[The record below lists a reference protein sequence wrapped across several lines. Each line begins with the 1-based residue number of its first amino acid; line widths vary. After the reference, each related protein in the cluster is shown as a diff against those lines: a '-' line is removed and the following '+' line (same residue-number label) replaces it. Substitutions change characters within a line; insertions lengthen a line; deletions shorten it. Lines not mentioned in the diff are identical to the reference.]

1 MIKVDVKGINQTL
14 AHLAGMGKQVRYA
27 ASRALNS
34 AAFAAMR
41 EGRKQIE
48 GALDKPT
55 RWTLNS
61 LRQYGRATR
70 VKLETTVDFRGNR
83 GAGILPEVYMRPNIE
98 GGDRRLKRFERAL
111 VAVGAMPADHFAVP
125 GEAARLDAHG
135 NITPGQIVQL
145 LSYFRAFPEDG
156 YKANMDDKGRARLAK
171 DNKRTGARGFVYFSG
186 RPGPRGPLGIWQRI
200 QFGFGTSL
208 KPVLI
213 FVPSTNYEQGRF
225 DYKAAAE
232 RSIERHLNPTYGQAW
247 TEAMATAR

>member
-1 MIKVDVKGINQTL
+1 MINIDTSEIVGLSKAMETDAKQATFALAVTLNRVVKPLMADVQQE
-14 AHLAGMGKQVRYA
+14 MGTSFDQ
-27 ASRALNS
+27 
-34 AAFAAMR
+34 
-41 EGRKQIE
+41 
-48 GALDKPT
+48 PT

-70 VKLETTVDFRGNR
+70 DNLETTVDFRGNR

-145 LSYFRAFPEDG
+145 LSYFRAFPESG
-156 YKANMDDKGRARLAK
+156 YKANMSDKSRARLAK
-171 DNKRTGARGFVYFSG
+171 DNKRTGARGFVYFAG
-186 RPGPRGPLGIWQRI
+186 RPGPRGPLGIWQRV

-213 FVPSTNYEQGRF
+213 FVPSASYEQGRF

-232 RSIERHLNPTYGQAW
+232 RSIERHLNPTYDQAF
-247 TEAMATAR
+247 TEAMASAR